1 MLKRAFSLMEMMV
14 VLLITAI
21 VAAASAPMIN
31 KKLMHNQA
39 EGTSPWIY
47 TGIDNAIAYN
57 IKNNSAMIA
66 SIGDV
71 RTGIAVCD
79 KMQILASPV
88 CVITEKDKEKLA
100 EKIKEIAI
108 ERKVEQFCVG
118 VPQNMD
124 GSYGFRSEA
133 CREFGELL
141 SENTGIP
148 VAFQNERLTT
158 VSAHNILN
166 AVDVR
171 GKKRKAVVD
180 AVSAVLILEDYM
192 RTV

>member
-1 MLKRAFSLMEMMV
+1 
-14 VLLITAI
+14 
-21 VAAASAPMIN
+21 MII
-31 KKLMHNQA
+31 M
-39 EGTSPWIY
+39 SVDY
-47 TGIDNAIAYN
+47 
-57 IKNNSAMIA
+57 
-66 SIGDV
+66 GDV

-88 CVITEKDKEKLA
+88 CVITEKDREKLA
-100 EKIKEIAI
+100 DKIKDLAI
-108 ERKVEQFCVG
+108 ERKVERICVG

-133 CREFGELL
+133 CRDFGALL
-141 SENTGIP
+141 NEKTGIQ
-148 VAFQNERLTT
+148 VDFQNERLTT

-166 AVDVR
+166 TMDVR

-192 RTV
+192 NSLKA

>member
-1 MLKRAFSLMEMMV
+1 MV
-14 VLLITAI
+14 IMSVD
-21 VAAASAPMIN
+21 
-31 KKLMHNQA
+31 
-39 EGTSPWIY
+39 Y
-47 TGIDNAIAYN
+47 
-57 IKNNSAMIA
+57 
-66 SIGDV
+66 GDV

-88 CVITEKDKEKLA
+88 CVITEKDREKLA
-100 EKIKEIAI
+100 DKITDLAKEKKA
-108 ERKVEQFCVG
+108 ERICVG
-118 VPQNMD
+118 LPQNMD

-141 SENTGIP
+141 KEKTGLP
-148 VAFQNERLTT
+148 VFFQNERLTT

-166 AVDVR
+166 SADVR

-192 RTV
+192 RTI

>member
-1 MLKRAFSLMEMMV
+1 
-14 VLLITAI
+14 
-21 VAAASAPMIN
+21 MII
-31 KKLMHNQA
+31 M
-39 EGTSPWIY
+39 SVDY
-47 TGIDNAIAYN
+47 
-57 IKNNSAMIA
+57 
-66 SIGDV
+66 GDV

-100 EKIKEIAI
+100 DKIKDLAI
-108 ERKVEQFCVG
+108 ERKVERICVG

-124 GSYGFRSEA
+124 GSYGFRSDA
-133 CREFGELL
+133 CREFGALL
-141 SENTGIP
+141 NEKTGIQ
-148 VAFQNERLTT
+148 VDFQNERLTT

-166 AVDVR
+166 TMDVR

-192 RTV
+192 NSLKV